1 MHGWVTTRPRELRA
15 CALTPK
21 AGSAGGIFDDPEPL
35 IERLHQGPGEE
46 ARQEMAVTDTSPP
59 PSRWTL
65 RTIRATFEPFRDLTL
80 GGVWR
85 ALRRCAIRLRTGVV
99 QQFSPDPDYILKRD
113 NLCKFLSD
121 AAARPGRVELVFLD
135 EMGYAR
141 WPEPACDWAGQAP
154 AAPPLADR
162 SSSPNRLWRIIG
174 ALNALS
180 GRVDF
185 LDDYIVGRANVI
197 KFYEQLNLAYPDAER
212 LLVVQDNWSIH
223 THGDVQEALKR
234 WPRIEPV
241 WLPTYAPWLNPIEKL
256 WRWLRQD
263 VLKLHRLAGDW
274 AALRGRVNQFLGQ
287 FATGSQDL
295 LHYVGLL
302 GQGMLAQALRVP
314 P

>member
-1 MHGWVTTRPRELRA
+1 
-15 CALTPK
+15 
-21 AGSAGGIFDDPEPL
+21 
-35 IERLHQGPGEE
+35 
-46 ARQEMAVTDTSPP
+46 MAVTDTSPP

-65 RTIRATFEPFRDLTL
+65 RTIRATFDSFADLTL

-85 ALRRCAIRLRTGVV
+85 ALQRCRVGLRSGLV
-99 QQFSPDPDYILKRD
+99 QQFSPDPEYITKRQYLFKCM
-113 NLCKFLSD
+113 NE
-121 AAARPGRVELVFLD
+121 AASMPGRLELVFLD

-141 WPEPACDWAGQAP
+141 WPETACDWTSLAP

-162 SSSPNRLWRIIG
+162 AGSPHRFWRIVG
-174 ALNALS
+174 AMNALT
-180 GRVDF
+180 GKVDF
-185 LDDYIVGRANVI
+185 LDGYIVGRAKLI
-197 KFYEQLNLAYPDAER
+197 KFYEQLNQSYHDAER

-223 THGDVQEALKR
+223 RHEDVLAALKQ

-274 AALRGRVNQFLGQ
+274 PSLLGRVNQFLGQ

-295 LHYVGLL
+295 LRYVGLL
-302 GQGMLAQALRVP
+302 GEGKLAQALRVP

>member
-1 MHGWVTTRPRELRA
+1 
-15 CALTPK
+15 
-21 AGSAGGIFDDPEPL
+21 
-35 IERLHQGPGEE
+35 
-46 ARQEMAVTDTSPP
+46 MAVTDTSPP

-65 RTIRATFEPFRDLTL
+65 RTIRATFDRFRGLTL

-85 ALRRCAIRLRTGVV
+85 SLERCGIGLRSGVV
-99 QQFSPDPDYILKRD
+99 QHYSPDPDYIPKRD
-113 NLCKFLSD
+113 HLFKCMKD
-121 AAARPGRVELVFLD
+121 AATAPDRVALVFLD

-141 WPEPACDWAGQAP
+141 WPDPARDWTGLAP

-162 SSSPNRLWRIIG
+162 AGSPNRLWRIIG
-174 ALNALS
+174 AMNALT

-185 LDDYIVGRANVI
+185 LDGYIVGRAKVI
-197 KFYEQLNLAYPDAER
+197 KFYDQLNRAYPDVER

-223 THGDVQEALKR
+223 THEDVLEALKR

-274 AALRGRVNQFLGQ
+274 PVLRGRVNQFLGQ
-287 FATGSQDL
+287 FATGSHDL
-295 LHYVGLL
+295 LRYVGLL
-302 GQGMLAQALRVP
+302 GQGKLAQALQIP